1 VVWKMPKSDDKLL
14 EELFS
19 LWKEYIG
26 KKDIFLSIKESKIK
40 KDFSLHLDQIK
51 EILQEFNIDLKTLFK
66 IFFHYHKDETN
77 HINFLKNYR
86 KTLFYHYRKAYNKF
100 KNILSLI
107 DEKGIDYILN
117 NLERLPEDY
126 KKIIKALSERDI
138 RTLE

>member
-1 VVWKMPKSDDKLL
+1 MSKSDNKLL

-19 LWKEYIG
+19 LWKEYT
-26 KKDIFLSIKESKIK
+26 KRKDIFLSIKESKIK

-51 EILQEFNIDLKTLFK
+51 EVLQEFNIDLKTLFR
-66 IFFHYHKDETN
+66 IFFYYHKNEIN

-86 KTLFYHYRKAYNKF
+86 KTLFYHYRKAYKKF

-107 DEKGIDYILN
+107 DEKGVDYILN
-117 NLERLPEDY
+117 NLEKLPEDY
-126 KKIIKALSERDI
+126 KKIIKTLSERDI

>member
-1 VVWKMPKSDDKLL
+1 MSKPDDKLL

-19 LWKEYIG
+19 LWKEYT
-26 KKDIFLSIKESKIK
+26 KRKDIFLSIKESKIK

-51 EILQEFNIDLKTLFK
+51 ETLQEFNIDLKTLFR
-66 IFFHYHKDETN
+66 IFFHYYKDETN

-86 KTLFYHYRKAYNKF
+86 KILLYHYRKAYKKF

-117 NLERLPEDY
+117 NLEKLPEDY
-126 KKIIKALSERDI
+126 KKIIKTLSERDI

>member
-1 VVWKMPKSDDKLL
+1 MSKSDDKLL

-19 LWKEYIG
+19 LWKEYT
-26 KKDIFLSIKESKIK
+26 KRKDIFLSIKESKIK

-51 EILQEFNIDLKTLFK
+51 EILQEFNIDLKTLFR

-77 HINFLKNYR
+77 HINFLKNYK
-86 KTLFYHYRKAYNKF
+86 KTLFYHYKKAYKKF

-107 DEKGIDYILN
+107 DEKGVDYILN
-117 NLERLPEDY
+117 NLEKLPEDY
-126 KKIIKALSERDI
+126 KKIIKTLSERDI

>member
-1 VVWKMPKSDDKLL
+1 MSKLDDKLL

-19 LWKEYIG
+19 LWKEYT
-26 KKDIFLSIKESKIK
+26 KRKDTFLSIKESKIK
-40 KDFSLHLDQIK
+40 KDFSLHLDQVK
-51 EILQEFNIDLKTLFK
+51 EILQEFNIDLKTLFR
-66 IFFHYHKDETN
+66 IFFHYHKNEID

-86 KTLFYHYRKAYNKF
+86 KTLFYHYRKAYKKF

-117 NLERLPEDY
+117 NLEKLPEDY

-138 RTLE
+138 RILE

>member
-1 VVWKMPKSDDKLL
+1 MSKSDDKLL

-19 LWKEYIG
+19 LWKEYT
-26 KKDIFLSIKESKIK
+26 KRKDIFLSIKESKIK

-51 EILQEFNIDLKTLFK
+51 EILQEFNIDLKTLFR

-77 HINFLKNYR
+77 HINFLKNYK
-86 KTLFYHYRKAYNKF
+86 KTLFYHYKKAYKKF

-117 NLERLPEDY
+117 NLEKLPEDY
-126 KKIIKALSERDI
+126 KKIIKTLSERDI

>member
-1 VVWKMPKSDDKLL
+1 MSKPDDKLL

-19 LWKEYIG
+19 LWKEYTG

-40 KDFSLHLDQIK
+40 KDFSSHLDQIK
-51 EILQEFNIDLKTLFK
+51 ETLQEFNIDLKTLFR
-66 IFFHYHKDETN
+66 IFFHYHKDEID
-77 HINFLKNYR
+77 HINFLRNYK
-86 KTLFYHYRKAYNKF
+86 KTLFYHYRKAYKKF

-126 KKIIKALSERDI
+126 KKIIKILSERNI

>member
-1 VVWKMPKSDDKLL
+1 MSKSDNKLL

-19 LWKEYIG
+19 LWKEYT
-26 KKDIFLSIKESKIK
+26 KRKDIFLSIKESKIK

-51 EILQEFNIDLKTLFK
+51 EVLQEFNIDLKTLFR
-66 IFFHYHKDETN
+66 IFFYYHKNEIN

-86 KTLFYHYRKAYNKF
+86 KTLFYHYRKAYKKF

-107 DEKGIDYILN
+107 DEKGVDYILN
-117 NLERLPEDY
+117 NLEKLPEDY
-126 KKIIKALSERDI
+126 KKMIKTLSERDI

>member
-1 VVWKMPKSDDKLL
+1 MPKSDDKLL

-19 LWKEYIG
+19 LWKEYT
-26 KKDIFLSIKESKIK
+26 KRKDIFLSIKENKIK

-51 EILQEFNIDLKTLFK
+51 EILQEFNIDLKTLFR
-66 IFFHYHKDETN
+66 IFFHYHKDETD
-77 HINFLKNYR
+77 HTNFLRNYK
-86 KTLFYHYRKAYNKF
+86 KTLFYHYRKAYKKF

-117 NLERLPEDY
+117 NLEKLPEDY
-126 KKIIKALSERDI
+126 KKIIKALPERDI

>member
-1 VVWKMPKSDDKLL
+1 MSKSDNKLL

-19 LWKEYIG
+19 LWKEYTK

-51 EILQEFNIDLKTLFK
+51 ETLQEFNIDLKTLFR
-66 IFFHYHKDETN
+66 IFFHYYKDETN
-77 HINFLKNYR
+77 HINFLKKYR
-86 KTLFYHYRKAYNKF
+86 KILFYHYRKAYKKF

-126 KKIIKALSERDI
+126 KEIIKALSERDI

>member
-1 VVWKMPKSDDKLL
+1 MPKSDDKLL

-19 LWKEYIG
+19 LWKEYT
-26 KKDIFLSIKESKIK
+26 KRKDIFLSIKESKIK

-51 EILQEFNIDLKTLFK
+51 VTLQEFNIDLKTLFR
-66 IFFHYHKDETN
+66 IFFHYHKNEIN

-86 KTLFYHYRKAYNKF
+86 KTLFYHYKKAYKKL

-117 NLERLPEDY
+117 NLEKLPEDY
-126 KKIIKALSERDI
+126 KKIIKTLSEKDI

>member
-1 VVWKMPKSDDKLL
+1 MPKSDDKLL
-14 EELFS
+14 EEFFS
-19 LWKEYIG
+19 LWKEYT
-26 KKDIFLSIKESKIK
+26 KRKDIFLSIKESKIK

-51 EILQEFNIDLKTLFK
+51 EILQEFNIDLKTLFR
-66 IFFHYHKDETN
+66 IFFHYHKKEIN

-86 KTLFYHYRKAYNKF
+86 KTLFYHYKKAYKKF

>member
-1 VVWKMPKSDDKLL
+1 MPKSDDKLL

>member
-1 VVWKMPKSDDKLL
+1 MPKSDDKLL
-14 EELFS
+14 EEFFS
-19 LWKEYIG
+19 LWKEYAG

-40 KDFSLHLDQIK
+40 KDFSLYSDQIK
-51 EILQEFNIDLKTLFK
+51 KTLQEFNIDLKTLFR
-66 IFFHYHKDETN
+66 IFFHYHKNEIN

-86 KTLFYHYRKAYNKF
+86 KTLFYHYKKAYKKF

>member
-1 VVWKMPKSDDKLL
+1 MSKSDDKLL
-14 EELFS
+14 EEILS
-19 LWKEYIG
+19 LWKEYTK

-51 EILQEFNIDLKTLFK
+51 ETLQEFNIDLKTLFR
-66 IFFHYHKDETN
+66 IFFHYHKDEID
-77 HINFLKNYR
+77 HINFLRNYK
-86 KTLFYHYRKAYNKF
+86 KTLFYHYRKAYKKF

-126 KKIIKALSERDI
+126 KKIIKILSERNI

>member
-1 VVWKMPKSDDKLL
+1 MPKSDDKLL

-19 LWKEYIG
+19 LWKEYTG

-51 EILQEFNIDLKTLFK
+51 ETLQEFNIDLKTLFR
-66 IFFHYHKDETN
+66 IFFHYHKDETG

>member
-1 VVWKMPKSDDKLL
+1 MPKSDDKLL

-19 LWKEYIG
+19 LWKEYTG

-51 EILQEFNIDLKTLFK
+51 VTLQEFNIDLKTLFK

>member
-1 VVWKMPKSDDKLL
+1 MPKSDNKLL
-14 EELFS
+14 EEILS
-19 LWKEYIG
+19 LWKEYTK

-51 EILQEFNIDLKTLFK
+51 EILQKFNIDLKTLFR
-66 IFFHYHKDETN
+66 IFFHYYKDETN
-77 HINFLKNYR
+77 HINFLRNYK
-86 KTLFYHYRKAYNKF
+86 KTLLYHYKKAYKKF

-138 RTLE
+138 RTLK